1 MKNQL
6 KVGRAIFPWYK
17 HLKNLILRVSRHLKK
32 STHLRQSRHLKKS
45 TNLRQSRDLRKSTHL
60 REFKTS
66 KETLFQNQ
74 FIKTINV
81 VEILRDN
88 KMNFD
93 AFLLEWTW

>member
-6 KVGRAIFPWYK
+6 KVGKAIFPWYK
-17 HLKNLILRVSRHLKK
+17 HLKNLILRESRHLKESTHLKK
-32 STHLRQSRHLKKS
+32 STH
-45 TNLRQSRDLRKSTHL
+45 LRQSRDLRKSTHL